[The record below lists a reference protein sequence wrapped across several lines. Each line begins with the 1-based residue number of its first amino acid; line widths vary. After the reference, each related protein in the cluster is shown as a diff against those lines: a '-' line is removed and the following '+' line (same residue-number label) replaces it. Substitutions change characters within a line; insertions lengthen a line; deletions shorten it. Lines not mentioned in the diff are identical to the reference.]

1 MQEKIF
7 YIVSTPIGNLQDISH
22 RAIEVLSNSD
32 FILCEDTRVALKL
45 LNKFNIKKELI
56 SFNAF
61 NEKSKVNL
69 IINKINEGKIGAL
82 ISDAGTPLI
91 CDPGQFLINVLIE
104 NNIKLITIPGPSA
117 LIAALT
123 LSGFPSNSFVFE
135 GFLPQ
140 KKGRKKKLEELS
152 KEERTIVFYESPHR
166 VQKTLK
172 ELNEIIPERK
182 IAICREL
189 TKTFEEVWRGTVS
202 EIFTSLPQ
210 KVVKGEFVF
219 ILAPK
224 DWK

>member
-91 CDPGQFLINVLIE
+91 CDPGQFLINVLID
-104 NNIKLITIPGPSA
+104 NNIRLISIPGPSA
-117 LIAALT
+117 LITALT

-140 KKGRKKKLEELS
+140 KKGRKKKLEELC

-172 ELNEIIPERK
+172 ELNELIPERK